1 METSSIRQRFTT
13 LSPFL
18 NEHLR
23 RIFVATEAMAIGYGG
38 IAIVCRETGVNRHT
52 IAAGYKELQHPEEIE
67 ERRVRKKGGG
77 RKRAVDKDCT
87 LKRDL
92 ENLVEP
98 VTRGD
103 PESPLRWSCKSVRRL
118 SDELN
123 QKGHQV
129 SRELVAEL
137 LHGLGYS
144 LQANKKTIE
153 GASDPDRNA
162 QFEHINNKVKEYQAN
177 GQPVISV
184 DTKKKELVG
193 NFKNGGRELS
203 PKGHPQK
210 VRVYDFIIPGLGK
223 DTPYGVYDET
233 YNVGWVNVGTD
244 HDTAAFAVESI
255 RQWWYSMGNQMYPK
269 AKQLLIT
276 ADSGG
281 SNGCRSAA
289 RHRRAHRDREV
300 PPRGGRDRAGAARER
315 VRADH
320 RRAAWSE
327 EFGAVAGR
335 RPAGQ
340 DTPIARFVAQAT
352 LTTSAEVPAGGERRD
367 PDDAA
372 RGQGAGVSRR
382 GDRGARG
389 RALPALARRHAGGA
403 GGGAPPLLR
412 RDHPRQGQGVPV
424 ARLGAAPRGRLAAG
438 VPVPFPGR
446 RPARAGRAA
455 GDAAVVELRARAA
468 TPAPRRA
475 RGRWSW

>member
-281 SNGCRSAA
+281 SNGY
-289 RHRRAHRDREV
+289 
-300 PPRGGRDRAGAARER
+300 R
-315 VRADH
+315 VRLWKLEIQKLANETGLSITVCHFPPGTSKWNKIEH
-320 RRAAWSE
+320 RLFSFISQNWRGKPLVSH
-327 EFGAVAGR
+327 
-335 RPAGQ
+335 
-340 DTPIARFVAQAT
+340 
-352 LTTSAEVPAGGERRD
+352 EVI
-367 PDDAA
+367 
-372 RGQGAGVSRR
+372 VN
-382 GDRGARG
+382 
-389 RALPALARRHAGGA
+389 LI
-403 GGGAPPLLR
+403 
-412 RDHPRQGQGVPV
+412 
-424 ARLGAAPRGRLAAG
+424 
-438 VPVPFPGR
+438 
-446 RPARAGRAA
+446 
-455 GDAAVVELRARAA
+455 AA
-468 TPAPRRA
+468 TTTKEGLHVKSRLDTNSYPTKIKVSDKEMANINIQKDSF
-475 RGRWSW
+475 RGEWNYTISPTPT